1 MRRVQRTV
9 RSVLLVM
16 LSCATLFGQ
25 AVSGNI
31 AGTIQDAAGAAVAG
45 AKITITDLDRGTV
58 YSVQSSSDG
67 NYSQTH
73 LLAGRYQ
80 VRVEGPGFGISTANA
95 SVEVDAT
102 TRLDVTLRPANV
114 QTTVE
119 VTDAT
124 PLLTTDRAE
133 ISTTLTGSQVEQLP
147 VLNRNVTNLLV
158 EVPGTQFNT
167 WQHSAAENPQ
177 QGIQANVNG
186 QFFTANGFILD
197 GTENQ
202 SAILGIAVINPNI
215 DSLQEFKVS
224 TSNYEAEFG
233 AASGALIEAT
243 TRSGTNQWHGSLFEF
258 LQNNLTN
265 ATNPFTQINPVVRW
279 NQFGGSVGFPILHDK
294 LFGFFDYQGTRRR
307 TGGSVLTTVA
317 TAAERNG
324 DLTGLLGDYVCAD
337 GTVSAG
343 PCANPAL
350 VKTTEGATVPARA
363 GMVFDPYTG
372 NPATGSGR
380 EVYSQNGQV
389 NIIPVAAP
397 MQKLL
402 SLLPLPNN
410 GTGIVNNFISDGVQ
424 MFDTDQYD
432 GRVDYNWTTKTHIFG
447 RYTLAD
453 FNNYSPA
460 AFGDAGGGPTAFSF
474 SGDSIDRNQSL
485 ALGLDHTFSPTLVT
499 DARLGF
505 YRYRIR
511 VQPNDAGTTPAQ
523 DAGLPGLNTG
533 SPSTTGLPAF
543 YINGNGG
550 FNFGYGLNVNQCN
563 CPLKETENQFQ
574 WVDNWTKIS
583 GDHTIKFGVDVRRAQ
598 QQRIPSDL
606 HRSGEITFTDAVTG
620 NPDIDTLA
628 GGLASTGS
636 ALASYL
642 LGLPSTFGRY
652 YTAYDYYPGLRE
664 TRLFLFGQDSWR
676 ATEKLTV
683 NIGLRWEDYLP
694 QVAAKPG
701 GAGSFDPATGDVLVA
716 GIGSVP
722 INLGVKPYNLGFA
735 PRIGIAYQATPKTVI
750 RSGYGTSFN
759 PGGLGSVFGQG
770 ADYNPPIV
778 NPQSVNQSN
787 IYIPVFNLLNGP
799 PTPPQPPISSNGTYP
814 LPNGLGI
821 NYFTWPLNSYR
832 IPLVDF
838 WNFTVQHQI
847 TSTMALEVA
856 YVGNV
861 GRHLFETLNENQAIL
876 GPGDVNSRRPFYDLY
891 GLTQGIYQ
899 YCNCDNSNYNSLQ
912 SKLQKQFSHGL
923 DFLLT
928 YTWSKALTDTEG
940 GSVPSNSYDVRSDY
954 GPASW
959 DRTHTLTL
967 EHNWDL
973 PFGRNR
979 HWRLGGNTVAD
990 AILGGWRLSGVHT
1003 FASGEPFTPLVANAP
1018 LLNDPD
1024 IPGNEIRADVVG
1036 NWHVAN
1042 PSAAEWFNPAAFTEP
1057 QQPYRQGTAGRN
1069 SLRGPGL
1076 AVSNVSLAKNLLL
1089 TERRSLELRAEAFN
1103 VFNHANLAL
1112 PGNGT
1117 EYIDEAGAGQI
1128 TAILSTVPMRQM
1140 QFGLHFQF

>member
-1 MRRVQRTV
+1 M
-9 RSVLLVM
+9 RSVIHRVLILAG
-16 LSCATLFGQ
+16 LAIAACANAPAQ

-31 AGTIQDAAGAAVAG
+31 GGTVHDATGSVVPG
-45 AKITITDLDRGTV
+45 AKITITDLDRGTA
-58 YSVQSSSDG
+58 YNLESSTDG
-67 NYSQTH
+67 NFSQTH
-73 LLAGRYQ
+73 LLAGHYQ
-80 VRVEGPGFGISTANA
+80 VRVQAPGFGAFTANA
-95 SVEVDAT
+95 TVEVDAT
-102 TRLDVTLRPANV
+102 TQLDVALAPGRLETSV
-114 QTTVE
+114 V
-119 VTDAT
+119 VTDVT

-133 ISTTLTGSQVEQLP
+133 ISTTLTGGQVEQLP
-147 VLNRNVTNLLV
+147 VLNRNVTNLLL
-158 EVPGTQFNT
+158 EIPGTQLNT

-197 GTENQ
+197 GTENE

-243 TRSGTNQWHGSLFEF
+243 TKSGTNQWHGSLLEF

-265 ATNPFTQINPVVRW
+265 ATNPFTQINPAVRW

-307 TGGSVLTTVA
+307 TGGSVLTTVP

-324 DLTGLLGDYVCAD
+324 DLSALLGNYICAD
-337 GTVSAG
+337 GSVSAS
-343 PCANPAL
+343 PCAAPAL
-350 VKTTEGATVPARA
+350 VRTTEGATVPAQA
-363 GMVFDPYTG
+363 GMVFDPNTG
-372 NPATGSGR
+372 NSSTGSGR

-389 NIIPVAAP
+389 NFIPVAVP

-402 SLLPLPNN
+402 SLIPLPNN
-410 GTGIVNNFISDGVQ
+410 GAGIVNNFISDGVQ
-424 MFDTDQYD
+424 RFDTDQYD
-432 GRVDYNWTTKTHIFG
+432 GRVDYNLSARTHLFG
-447 RYTLAD
+447 RYTIAD

-485 ALGLDHTFSPTLVT
+485 ALGLDHTFSPTLIT
-499 DARLGF
+499 DTRFGF

-511 VQPNDAGTTPAQ
+511 VQPNDAGATPAT

-533 SPSTTGLPAF
+533 SSSTTGLPAF

-574 WVDNWTKIS
+574 WVNNWTKIS
-583 GDHTIKFGVDVRRAQ
+583 GDHTFKFGLDLRRAQ

-620 NPDIDTLA
+620 DPDIDTLA
-628 GGLASTGS
+628 AGLASTGS
-636 ALASYL
+636 ALGSYL

-652 YTAYDYYPGLRE
+652 YTAYSYYPGLRE
-664 TRLFLFGQDSWR
+664 SRIFLFGQDSWR
-676 ATEKLTV
+676 VTSKLTV

-735 PRIGIAYQATPKTVI
+735 PRVGIAYQATEKTVI
-750 RSGYGTSFN
+750 RVGYGTSFN

-778 NPQSVNQSN
+778 NPQSVTQSN
-787 IYIPVFNLLNGP
+787 IYVPVFNLLNGP
-799 PTPPQPPISSNGTYP
+799 PAPPQPPVGSNGTYP

-821 NYFTWPLNSYR
+821 NYFTYPLDSYR

-838 WNFTVQHQI
+838 WNFTVQHRL
-847 TSTMALEVA
+847 TSTLALEAA

-861 GRHLFETLNENQAIL
+861 GRHLFETLNANQAIP
-876 GPGDVNSRRPFYDLY
+876 GPGDVDPRRPFYNPY
-891 GLTQGIYQ
+891 GLTQGIFQ
-899 YCNCDNSNYNSLQ
+899 YCNCDNSNYNSLET
-912 SKLQKQFSHGL
+912 KLQKQFSHGL

-967 EHNWDL
+967 EHNWNL
-973 PFGRNR
+973 PFGRDR
-979 HWRLGGNTVAD
+979 YWKLGGNAVAD
-990 AILGGWRLSGVHT
+990 AVLGGWRLSGVHT
-1003 FASGEPFTPLVANAP
+1003 FASGAPFTPTVANAP

-1024 IPGNEIRADVVG
+1024 FASLRADVVG
-1036 NWHVAN
+1036 NWQVPNPNAN
-1042 PSAAEWFNPAAFTEP
+1042 LWFNPAAFTEP
-1057 QQPYRQGTAGRN
+1057 EQPYRQGTAGRN
-1069 SLRGPGL
+1069 SLRGPDL
-1076 AVSNVSLAKNLLL
+1076 LVSNISIAKNLLL

-1103 VFNHANLAL
+1103 VFNHANLAN
-1112 PGNGT
+1112 PNST
-1117 EYIDEAGAGQI
+1117 IDESGAGQI
-1128 TAILSTVPMRQM
+1128 TAIQVPMRQM
-1140 QFGLHFQF
+1140 QFALHLQF